1 MILKIFMRQSE
12 IWLIDLDPTRGS
24 EIQKKRPAIIIND
37 DRLGKLPL
45 KIIVPITDCKD
56 HYKEAPWMVK
66 LNPTNENG
74 LAKVSSID
82 CFQIRSLSHERL
94 IKKIGEI
101 DYTTLQQIK
110 EAISKVLDF

>member
-1 MILKIFMRQSE
+1 
-12 IWLIDLDPTRGS
+12 
-24 EIQKKRPAIIIND
+24 
-37 DRLGKLPL
+37 
-45 KIIVPITDCKD
+45 
-56 HYKEAPWMVK
+56 MVK